1 MSPSSLMKV
10 LDPHCKPS
18 YAADSSL
25 SFASAQLSECL
36 QRCLTPQ
43 SVPPGLALPAA
54 PPGLPAPLALPA
66 AALGP
71 LTPLLPPMPEV
82 DMGVESSPET
92 AEMPADKMTSALRSK
107 EGAELIAGQ
116 LSCLSGPHLDAFC
129 FELVSNFLSDLCRLS
144 CDAFAGPVLCQLLQL
159 PQLSPKLRRR
169 VVMGLKGS
177 LLKLTR
183 DKRGCWVL
191 QQALECSEGVAE
203 LQDAFKE
210 ELKGKVLSCSQH
222 LHGNF
227 VLQKCVEALPPTAVA
242 FIAAELKNHA
252 LVAAL
257 DVYSC
262 RVLQRLIEHS
272 HSPHMAELT
281 EKLLRPDNLERL
293 VTDAYG
299 HNVLRALLVHG
310 SEDQLRR
317 IVALFAEE
325 GKLLVYARNR
335 HASLVVDQCLET
347 LSSSNLQVERGP
359 VMAALLGEGSTSV
372 FSLIALDRFG
382 NYIVQRAIAG
392 CRGGEELRR
401 LARKV
406 ERRIVELLTLLGPRL
421 RRTANGRHIMCA
433 ARRRFGSELLA
444 AQRS

>member
-1 MSPSSLMKV
+1 M
-10 LDPHCKPS
+10 
-18 YAADSSL
+18 
-25 SFASAQLSECL
+25 
-36 QRCLTPQ
+36 
-43 SVPPGLALPAA
+43 
-54 PPGLPAPLALPA
+54 
-66 AALGP
+66 
-71 LTPLLPPMPEV
+71 
-82 DMGVESSPET
+82 
-92 AEMPADKMTSALRSK
+92 
-107 EGAELIAGQ
+107 
-116 LSCLSGPHLDAFC
+116 
-129 FELVSNFLSDLCRLS
+129 VSNFLSDLCRLS

-347 LSSSNLQVERGP
+347 LSSSNLQVERGA

-392 CRGGEELRR
+392 CRGGQE
-401 LARKV
+401 

>member
-1 MSPSSLMKV
+1 
-10 LDPHCKPS
+10 
-18 YAADSSL
+18 
-25 SFASAQLSECL
+25 
-36 QRCLTPQ
+36 
-43 SVPPGLALPAA
+43 
-54 PPGLPAPLALPA
+54 
-66 AALGP
+66 
-71 LTPLLPPMPEV
+71 V

-92 AEMPADKMTSALRSK
+92 AEMPANTMTSALRSK

-129 FELVSNFLSDLCRLS
+129 FELVSTFLSDLCRLS
-144 CDAFAGPVLCQLLQL
+144 CDAFAAPVLCQLLQL
-159 PQLSPKLRRR
+159 PQLSPQLRRR
-169 VVMGLKGS
+169 VVMGLRGS

-191 QQALECSEGVAE
+191 QQALDCSEGVAE

-227 VLQKCVEALPPTAVA
+227 VLQKCVEALPPAAVA
-242 FIAAELKNHA
+242 FIAQELKNHA

-262 RVLQRLIEHS
+262 RVLQRLIEHC
-272 HSPHMAELT
+272 HSPHMAELL
-281 EKLLRPDNLERL
+281 EKLLRSDNLERL

-335 HASLVVDQCLET
+335 HASLVVDQSLET
-347 LSSSNLQVERGP
+347 LSSSNLQAERSA

-392 CRGGEELRR
+392 CRGGEE
-401 LARKV
+401 
-406 ERRIVELLTLLGPRL
+406 ERRIVELLNLLGPRL